1 MRRAIVVSVLIFFLL
16 ALSVS
21 AADFEVAVFPHER
34 TIKLNE
40 TASFEVEL
48 KNQQPADGVFEVYS
62 NDVTWDVR
70 TEGPLRVSASKS
82 LKTNL
87 IVRPLNLNP
96 GAYNIPINFK
106 RVGGGEVQRAVLY
119 IELLSPFPNDGS
131 YLPGVRGV
139 ATIDKQIDPREDV
152 VLKLSLENQN
162 RKDLE
167 QVEVKVRSR
176 VINKDYSTSLGPLEK
191 KTLTFTAQV
200 DPKTPP
206 QDDLLQVSIIIPD
219 AEKAYQ
225 FDLFP
230 LQYTVIPY
238 GGVVPHIEMNG
249 SFLKKSEHVL
259 LVNEGN
265 QLLAYSY
272 HVPHGVKGWFMSSI
286 PGHSKDED
294 SYVWTVTL
302 GAGETTSVDVVYN
315 YRPILWT
322 LLILVVLLCAYYYF
336 RSQVSVRKKVTVVS
350 SHEGGI
356 AEVKVVIELL
366 NRSKKNAHDI
376 TVIDLLPPLSDVV
389 REFKEMV
396 APSKITPHQE
406 QGTLIKWDIAAMEP
420 KEHRIL
426 TYRMRTKLSVLGGM
440 TLPVTAVTFFVDGA
454 QRETVSNKAKASQ

>member
-1 MRRAIVVSVLIFFLL
+1 MRRAVVVSILVFSLL

-21 AADFEVAVFPHER
+21 AADFDVTVFPHER

-40 TASFEVEL
+40 SATFEVEL
-48 KNQQPADGVFEVYS
+48 KNQLPVDGVFEVYS

-70 TEGPLRVSASKS
+70 TEKPLRVSASKT

-106 RVGGGEVQRAVLY
+106 RVGGGEVQRSVLY
-119 IELLSPFPNDGS
+119 IELLSPFPSDAT
-131 YLPGVRGV
+131 YLPAVKGVG
-139 ATIDKQIDPREDV
+139 TIDKQVDPREDV
-152 VLKLSLENQN
+152 VMKLSLENQN
-162 RKDLE
+162 RRDLG
-167 QVEVKVRSR
+167 QVEVKVRSK
-176 VINKDYSTSLGPLEK
+176 VINKDYSTSLGALEK

-200 DPKTPP
+200 DAKTPP
-206 QDDLLQVSIIIPD
+206 QSDLLQVSIIVPEG
-219 AEKAYQ
+219 EKAYQ

-230 LQYTVIPY
+230 LPYEVMPY
-238 GGVVPHIEMNG
+238 GAVVPRIETAD
-249 SFLKKSEHVL
+249 SFLKKIENVS

-265 QLLAYSY
+265 QVLTYSY
-272 HVPHGVKGWFMSSI
+272 KVSRGLKGLFMSAI
-286 PGHSKDED
+286 PDYEKKEG

-302 GAGETTSVDVVYN
+302 GPGETARVIVMYN

-322 LLILVVLLCAYYYF
+322 ALLAIVLLGVYFYF
-336 RSQVSVRKKVTVVS
+336 RSPIKVTKRAVILT

-356 AEVKVVIELL
+356 AEVKVLVELV
-366 NRSKKNAHDI
+366 NRSKKNAHDVS
-376 TVIDLLPPLSDVV
+376 VIDLLPPLSDVV
-389 REFKEMV
+389 REFKDTL

-426 TYRMRTKLSVLGGM
+426 VYRMRTKLSVLGGM

-454 QRETVSNKAKASQ
+454 QRETVSNKANLRQ